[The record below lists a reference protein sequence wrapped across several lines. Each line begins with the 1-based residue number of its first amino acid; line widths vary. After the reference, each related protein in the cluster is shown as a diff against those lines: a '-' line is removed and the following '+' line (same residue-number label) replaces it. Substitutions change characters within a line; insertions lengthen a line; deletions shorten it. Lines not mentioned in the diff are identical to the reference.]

1 MKPIKFNFE
10 NSNDYYIREAFK
22 VLRTNIQFCGADI
35 KVIALQTRIKRGKT
49 FVCIELPGDGRGWA
63 RVLFIDTDMRNRS

>member
-35 KVIALQTRIKRGKT
+35 KVIALTMLRINEGKT
-49 FVCIELPGDGRGWA
+49 FVCIELA
-63 RVLFIDTDMRNRS
+63 RMAEGVA